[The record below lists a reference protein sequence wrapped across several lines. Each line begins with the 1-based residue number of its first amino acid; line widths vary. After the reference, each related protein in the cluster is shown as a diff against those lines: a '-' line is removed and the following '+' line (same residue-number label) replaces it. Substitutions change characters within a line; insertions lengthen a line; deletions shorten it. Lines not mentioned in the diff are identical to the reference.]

1 MDAGSQKGNLS
12 VFIDGHKSC
21 LDQHTDC
28 KRPYLKNIQLTHRRV
43 TTSIGIVNDPGHDEP
58 WFIAMSGKPG
68 YLNTRDYAA
77 RWGIEPMFSNFQS
90 RGFGLEQKQLQTP
103 DRLSRLMLVLSLA
116 LYFAVATGQWDAVAN
131 FTVDEQIAQSSAE
144 KPDPRPLVLVHQR
157 TRRIVR
163 MVTFGLPLPPLWPS
177 G

>member
-1 MDAGSQKGNLS
+1 
-12 VFIDGHKSC
+12 
-21 LDQHTDC
+21 
-28 KRPYLKNIQLTHRRV
+28 
-43 TTSIGIVNDPGHDEP
+43 
-58 WFIAMSGKPG
+58 MSGKPG
-68 YLNTRDYAA
+68 YLNTRDCAA
-77 RWGIEPMFSNFQS
+77 RRGIEPMFANFQS

-116 LYFAVATGQWDAVAN
+116 LYFAVATGQWNAVAN

-163 MVTFGLPLPPLWPS
+163 MVTFGLPLPPPWPS